1 MLVKAPDDGSAG
13 RPLPVAGSDLTP
25 TSFDG
30 VFGLA
35 VDGVLVVDLIEADGA
50 WQIVY
55 ANQAWAEMVG
65 EPTRADMV
73 GEPHAPIPARELPLA
88 DGREQR
94 GARDRVASMM
104 ASGIGAGRAARE
116 ELCLRRRDG
125 GDLWA
130 EVSVRPLQPMRLLV
144 ELRDVGSRRAAEAAR
159 LSAAYERLDEVVGSI
174 EEGFGLWDP
183 EDRLVLANEPF
194 RQLFP
199 ATADLIR
206 PGVAFEQ
213 VLRANMGQG
222 CYDIPGDPEAWLA
235 ARLARRTR
243 QTTIQEIA
251 LHDGRRYRVTERK
264 TPNGSTVTIWVDI
277 TALKKAEQR
286 LRDAIDSVS
295 EGFIL
300 FDADERLV
308 LCNERYPELNGVQGD
323 RIVPGVT
330 FLELLPSCAGHVAQ
344 PAGAPQEAWDAERL
358 RLFREGGS
366 YEQETADG
374 RWLLGSF
381 RRTAEG
387 GTVGVQTDV
396 TLIKQQEIA
405 LRRSEEKLRAYVGE
419 LEAVRRLLE
428 AKTTALSELAARFM
442 AARDS
447 AEEASRS
454 KSRFLAMM
462 SHELRTPLNAVIGF
476 SEVIERQALGP
487 VGVPR
492 YVEYARDMRNSGRHL
507 LDLINDILD
516 MSKIEAGKYEL
527 HCERVDPREIIRHCT
542 RMVRLRAEEAE
553 IQFTKIVD
561 ENLPAIEADPR
572 ALKQILLNLLSNA
585 IKFTRRG
592 GSVTVA
598 ATAAA
603 GRLEIRVEDTGI
615 GIPADSLARIG
626 RPFEQVDN
634 EYTRAHAGTGLG
646 LALTRSLVEMHGG
659 TLAIESEPG
668 SGTRVSVV
676 LPVTA

>member
-1 MLVKAPDDGSAG
+1 MLVNASDDGSAG
-13 RPLPVAGSDLTP
+13 SSLPAAGRDFMASSL
-25 TSFDG
+25 DG
-30 VFGLA
+30 VFRLA
-35 VDGVLVVDLIEADGA
+35 QDGVLVVERLERDGPYRV
-50 WQIVY
+50 VY
-55 ANQAWAEMVG
+55 ANPAWSGMVG
-65 EPTRADMV
+65 EAQAGMPV
-73 GEPHAPIPARELPLA
+73 GELPLA
-88 DGREQR
+88 DGGEES
-94 GARDRVASMM
+94 GARERIAAMIASD
-104 ASGIGAGRAARE
+104 GPARD
-116 ELCLRRRDG
+116 ELCLRRHDG
-125 GDLWA
+125 GVLWA
-130 EVSVRPLQPMRLLV
+130 EVSVRPLQPECFLI
-144 ELRDVGSRRAAEAAR
+144 ELRDVGGRRAAEAAR

-174 EEGFGLWDP
+174 EEGFSLWGPD
-183 EDRLVLANEPF
+183 DRLVLANEPF
-194 RQLFP
+194 RQLF
-199 ATADLIR
+199 AETADLIR
-206 PGVAFEQ
+206 PGVSFEE
-213 VLRANMGQG
+213 VLRANAARG
-222 CYDIPGDPEAWLA
+222 CYAVSGDLDAWLA
-235 ARLARRTR
+235 ARLARRDR
-243 QTTIQEIA
+243 PTTTQEIA
-251 LHDGRRYRVTERK
+251 LRDGRFYRVTERK
-264 TPNGSTVTIWVDI
+264 TPNDSIVTVWVDI
-277 TALKKAEQR
+277 TALKKTEQR
-286 LRDAIDSVS
+286 LRDAIGSVN

-308 LCNERYPELNGVQGD
+308 LCNERYPELNGVPGD
-323 RIVPGVT
+323 RIVPGIT
-330 FLELLPSCAGHVAQ
+330 FLELLPCCAGHRAQ
-344 PAGAPQEAWDAERL
+344 PEGPARDAWDADRI

-374 RWLLGSF
+374 RWVLGSF
-381 RRTAEG
+381 RRTADG

-428 AKTTALSELAARFM
+428 AKTSALSELAARFM
-442 AARDS
+442 TARDA

-476 SEVIERQALGP
+476 SEVIEQQALGP

-527 HCERVDPREIIRHCT
+527 RCEQVNPREIIRHCT

-553 IQFTKIVD
+553 IRLTKAVD
-561 ENLPAIEADPR
+561 DTLPSIEADPR

-585 IKFTRRG
+585 IKFTDRG
-592 GSVTVA
+592 GSVTVT

-634 EYTRAHAGTGLG
+634 EYTRKHTGTGLG
-646 LALTRSLVEMHGG
+646 LALTSSLVEMHGG
-659 TLAIESEPG
+659 VLTIDSEPG
-668 SGTRVSVV
+668 IGTRVTVT
-676 LPVTA
+676 LPIAPDRPAA